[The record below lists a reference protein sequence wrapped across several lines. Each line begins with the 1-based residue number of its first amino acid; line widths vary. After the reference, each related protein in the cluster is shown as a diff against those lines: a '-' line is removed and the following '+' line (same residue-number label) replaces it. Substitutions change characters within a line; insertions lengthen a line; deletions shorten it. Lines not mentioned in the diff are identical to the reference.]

1 MALLLKSK
9 PTTTHDN
16 SSRDEFP
23 ERIVIDDTSFD
34 VFSSAMANPPQP
46 NAKLRA
52 LFQKK

>member
-9 PTTTHDN
+9 PTTTNDD
-16 SSRDEFP
+16 SSRDESP
-23 ERIVIDDTSFD
+23 TCIVLDDVSFES
-34 VFSSAMANPPQP
+34 FSAVMASPPRP